1 MFENSL
7 DLSPIRELA
16 DWRVA
21 VYLAVAVLILWV
33 AKLANQATAGY
44 SMKEQLTDRDNKAVA
59 VSFAGFILSLC
70 LIIHGILTAP
80 IGLNVAIDQDQAWLT
95 DLTNTVIWSAFGC
108 ALLLITRVI
117 NDKVIFPR
125 FSNKKELVTDRN
137 VGMGAAQAGSYLATA
152 LIIRSVLSDEESGS
166 LAAEFGSALVWFIIA
181 QVLLLLFSLFY
192 QKTIRFNLHDELEK
206 DNAAAGVA
214 FSGNLI
220 AFSLLLTFY
229 LDSYDSLAGL
239 AIWSLISALLLL
251 VIRLII
257 GRLILSG
264 SCLNT
269 EIERDQNWGAALIE
283 TATVLGVAL
292 LIEGA
297 FY

>member
-21 VYLAVAVLILWV
+21 IYLAVAVLILWA

-44 SMKEQLTDRDNKAVA
+44 SMKEQLTDHDNKAVA

-80 IGLNVAIDQDQAWLT
+80 IGLNVALDQDQAWLT
-95 DLTNTVIWSAFGC
+95 DLSNTVIWSAFGC

-117 NDKVIFPR
+117 NDKVLFPR

-166 LAAEFGSALVWFIIA
+166 LAAEFGLALVWFIIA

-239 AIWSLISALLLL
+239 AIWSIISALLLL

-264 SCLNT
+264 SCLND